1 MYYRTL
7 TPINWGK
14 YFEQKSHGGEFFLD
28 FEIEAGFSFATAVA
42 HEKMREDSGPVALDE
57 TLDVPDL
64 RLSFD
69 CTLKNSPI
77 QIKSVT
83 LKNLL
88 RATYEATDK
97 YRVSTIFTLNK
108 IDFGKLEK
116 DVARRMKDT
125 PEAPAQS
132 IIMVCMVEY
141 FQEKAD
147 LIKETIIS
155 HIELSGF
162 FAKLTPATLSLYIKN
177 ESGMFRMLQQAGGH
191 ESAGH
196 YPIHPLSI
204 TKEVVVK
211 NHERYSLLSTSMRR
225 HYQKGLHYK
234 FLGFYDEGYLCFYK
248 LIESTFKT
256 DKFQSKAVPSIFGID
271 SKQLR
276 ETLNHS
282 NQRTMMLFIYQ
293 IIIKESSEF
302 PEAEKAN
309 IMTKMLESS
318 KIRNDIAHSSD
329 QTENSK
335 AMLPFVMSL
344 SNMMLLYIE
353 Q

>member
-1 MYYRTL
+1 MHYRTL
-7 TPINWGK
+7 THIDWEK
-14 YFEQKSHGGEFFLD
+14 YFDKKSHDGEFVLD
-28 FEIEAGFSFATAVA
+28 FEIDAGFSFITAVA
-42 HEKMREDSGPVALDE
+42 HEKMRENSGPVALDE

-64 RLSFD
+64 QLSFD
-69 CTLKNSPI
+69 CTLKNTPV
-77 QIKSVT
+77 QLKSVT
-83 LKNLL
+83 IKNLL

-97 YRVSTIFTLNK
+97 YQVSTIFTLRK

-116 DVARRMKDT
+116 DVARRMKDC
-125 PEAPAQS
+125 PEVPAKS
-132 IIMVCMVEY
+132 IIMVCMAEY

-147 LIKETIIS
+147 LIREVIIS
-155 HIELSGF
+155 HIELSGY
-162 FAKLTPATLSLYIKN
+162 FAKLTPATLSLYIKI
-177 ESGMFRMLQQAGGH
+177 EGGIFRMLQQGGGH

-196 YPIHPLSI
+196 YPIHPRSI
-204 TKEVVVK
+204 TKELVVK
-211 NHERYSLLSTSMRR
+211 NHERYLLLSTSMRR

-234 FLGFYDEGYLCFYK
+234 FLGFYDESYLCFYK
-248 LIESTFKT
+248 LIETTFKT
-256 DKFQSKAVPSIFGID
+256 DKFQSKAVPSLFGID

-276 ETLNHS
+276 ETLNNS

-293 IIIKESSEF
+293 AIIKDSSENS
-302 PEAEKAN
+302 EDEKAI

-318 KIRNDIAHSSD
+318 KIRNEIAHSSD

-335 AMLPFVMSL
+335 AMLPFVMDL